1 MTLSMLGI
9 TPKVLQTH
17 AKDGFLPRV
26 EDCAKMINPK
36 TKAIALVTPNN
47 PVRTSVTFL
56 IYINI
61 VVKMLDWRYISA
73 GVIVCIQ
80 ETG

>member
-17 AKDGFLPRV
+17 AKDGFLPKL
-26 EDCAKMINPK
+26 EECAKLISPK

-47 PVRTSVTFL
+47 PVRTNVNFL
-56 IYINI
+56 LPSLIELFKY
-61 VVKMLDWRYISA
+61 
-73 GVIVCIQ
+73 
-80 ETG
+80 